1 MANNIKIIDK
11 MVEFAVKNTDAMDR
25 ALGKMSVDIERM
37 AKQQVPVSATKAMK
51 RSAGARATRGGG
63 HLQSSGRTTRM
74 GLLSFA
80 VIFNKEYAAFQEW
93 GGDGK
98 RVVKNYSTPGT
109 KKFYLRDP
117 GELITSRGLEYIKN
131 EASNIKV
138 I

>member
-1 MANNIKIIDK
+1 MAGNIKIIDK
-11 MVEFAVKNTDAMDR
+11 MVEFATQNTDAMDR
-25 ALGKMSVDIERM
+25 ALGKMSADIERM

-51 RSAGARATRGGG
+51 RAAGSRVTRGGG
-63 HLQSSGRTTRM
+63 HLQSSGRTTRL
-74 GLLSFA
+74 GILSFA
-80 VIFNKEYAAFQEW
+80 VIFNKEYAAYQEW

-98 RVVKNYSTPGT
+98 RVVRKYSTPGT

-117 GELITSRGLEYIKN
+117 GDLITSRGIEYIKN